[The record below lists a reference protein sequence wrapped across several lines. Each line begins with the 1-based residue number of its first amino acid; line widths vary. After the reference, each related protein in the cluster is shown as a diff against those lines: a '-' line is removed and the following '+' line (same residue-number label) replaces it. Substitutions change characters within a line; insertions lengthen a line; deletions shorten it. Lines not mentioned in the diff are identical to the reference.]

1 MKLISNNKPI
11 DVQWLTFSDSAIT
24 CRIDPGAEIKNYIS
38 IDVTDETNS
47 IPIMKEKLEM
57 LMDALWE
64 NYVDEMNATKHILML
79 GYLPYG
85 RADRLFQKGNP
96 NPLVVFQNWLS
107 GQNFDEVH
115 IDDPHNQKALFS
127 DINYVIKSQAD
138 CVIER
143 FKGPFNRNNIIIT
156 TYDYI
161 IAPDKGAAEK
171 IKKLSDIT
179 GIPII
184 YATKERDMNTGKIS
198 NVTLNSNDGDTTIA
212 SNQRVLIVDDILDG
226 GGTFVPL
233 AKLLNGLGHRVDL
246 YVTHLIGSKGLS
258 IFSDYID
265 SIYAYNIIGKYND
278 RKGLNDYNETQRINR
293 KF

>member
-24 CRIDPGAEIKNYIS
+24 CRIDPDAEIKNYIS

-64 NYVDEMNATKHILML
+64 NYVDEMNATEHILML

-96 NPLVVFQNWLS
+96 NPLVVFQIWLS
-107 GQNFDEVH
+107 GQNFDEVY

-127 DINYVIKSQAD
+127 DINYKIKSQAD
-138 CVIER
+138 CAKEV
-143 FKGPFNRNNIIIT
+143 FKQLSTPNFSC
-156 TYDYI
+156 YDYI
-161 IAPDKGAAEK
+161 VAPDAGAVPK
-171 IKKLSDIT
+171 IKELSEMT
-179 GIPII
+179 GLPIL
-184 YATKERDMNTGKIS
+184 YATKKRNLETGRIES
-198 NVTLNSNDGDTTIA
+198 IDLNSDFMSDKPIED
-212 SNQRVLIVDDILDG
+212 SRVLIVDDILDG
-226 GGTFVPL
+226 GGTFIPL
-233 AKLLNGLGHRVDL
+233 AKRLNELGYRVDL

-265 SIYAYNIIGKYND
+265 SIYAYNLIGQYND
-278 RKGLNDYNETQRINR
+278 RKDLNVYNETQRINR